1 METKSIFKSKIF
13 VLNAVVALLAILDI
27 ITPDLL
33 NVFELTLSTQHKIM
47 ALIALF
53 VGVLNIFLRT
63 ITNSAVTFK
72 SNDDLNLKQ

>member
-13 VLNAVVALLAILDI
+13 VLNAIVALLAILDI

-33 NVFELTLSTQHKIM
+33 NVFELSLPTQHKIM
-47 ALIALF
+47 TLIALF